1 MLTRIVMPMAACMCI
16 RTGMTAN
23 TITLMSRWRTST
35 HIVML
40 MVANTCM
47 RMTMQTPLCTMP
59 TVRMSIRMTVQ
70 SITATARP
78 VRMRRG

>member
-23 TITLMSRWRTST
+23 TITLMSRWRMNT
-35 HIVML
+35 HIVTL

-47 RMTMQTPLCTMP
+47 RMTMQTPPCTMW
-59 TVRMSIRMTVQ
+59 TVRTSIRMTAQ
-70 SITATARP
+70 FITATARP